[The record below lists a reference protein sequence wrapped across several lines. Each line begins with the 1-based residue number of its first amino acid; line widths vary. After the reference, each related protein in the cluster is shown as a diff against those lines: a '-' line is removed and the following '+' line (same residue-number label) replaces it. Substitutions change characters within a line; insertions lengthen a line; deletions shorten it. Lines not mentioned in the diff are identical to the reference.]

1 MTDNDEQ
8 LKHAIKQQLDQEA
21 EQLDADSQR
30 KLRMARAAALEAAE
44 KPRRG
49 KLWLDVAMVGM
60 VAGLAVALYLVTPE
74 QAQLAP
80 VFDDLEMLAG
90 VEEPEFYQELEF
102 YYWLEEQNEQG

>member
-1 MTDNDEQ
+1 MTDKDEQ
-8 LKHAIKQQLDQEA
+8 FKQAIKQQLDQEA
-21 EQLDADSQR
+21 GHLDADSQR
-30 KLRMARAAALEAAE
+30 ELRLARAAALESAE

-49 KLWLDVAMVGM
+49 KRWLDVAMVGM
-60 VAGLAVALYLVTPE
+60 VGGLAVALYLVIPE

-90 VEEPEFYQELEF
+90 AEEPEFYQELEF